1 MKIITYQSKDG
12 RLVGTA
18 KLYEREV
25 GKAILHDMPRNYQGE
40 PYQWHT
46 ISKEDTELAKKQET
60 KLYKLF
66 NRKCYPFN
74 YSIA

>member
-18 KLYEREV
+18 KLYELEIGTQITR
-25 GKAILHDMPRNYQGE
+25 DYPRNYRGE
-40 PYQWHT
+40 PYERHIVSQED
-46 ISKEDTELAKKQET
+46 KEWAEKDEA

-66 NRKCYPFN
+66 NRKCYQIN

>member
-18 KLYEREV
+18 KLYERAIGEQV
-25 GKAILHDMPRNYQGE
+25 FHSMPLDYWGK
-40 PYQWHT
+40 PYQSH
-46 ISKEDTELAKKQET
+46 IVSQEDKERAEKQEA

-66 NRKCYPFN
+66 NRKCYQIN
-74 YSIA
+74 YSIQ